1 MAGLRDLD
9 AYLERIGVR
18 GRPDV
23 AELHRAHATRIP
35 FENLDPANGRPASL
49 DLDRLEDKLVARR
62 RGGYCFEQNLL
73 LMGALEALGHDRVT
87 PMLARV
93 RAASPERRGAG
104 GAAAEMRPRTHLLLR
119 LDSAGEAWH
128 LDVGFGGDG
137 LLDPIPFGPGGEY
150 EQAGW
155 RYRVVEDG
163 RELVVQMHDGDTW
176 ADQYGFVPEP
186 APFVD
191 IETSNWFV
199 STWPNSP
206 FVTGVIVGGQ
216 DPGVHRRLMV
226 RGGAIYTESTPA
238 SVETTAVELEDVA
251 GLMASRFGI
260 EGVALSAEG
269 RLVI

>member
-119 LDSAGEAWH
+119 LDTAGEAWH

-206 FVTGVIVGGQ
+206 FVTGLIVGGQ

-226 RGGAIYTESTPA
+226 RGGATYAESTPD
-238 SVETTAVELEDVA
+238 SEKVTELELEDVPEV
-251 GLMASRFGI
+251 LASRFGI
-260 EGVALSAEG
+260 NGVSLAADG
-269 RLVI
+269 RFVI

>member
-1 MAGLRDLD
+1 VAGLRDLD

-18 GRPDV
+18 SRPGL
-23 AELHRAHATRIP
+23 AELHRAHATSIP
-35 FENLDPANGRPASL
+35 FENLDPANGRPAL
-49 DLDRLEDKLVARR
+49 LVLEHLEDKLVARR
-62 RGGYCFEQNLL
+62 RGGYSFEQYLL
-73 LMGALEALGHDRVT
+73 LMGALEALGYDRVT

-93 RAASPERRGAG
+93 RAG
-104 GAAAEMRPRTHLLLR
+104 GTGEVRPRTHLLLR
-119 LDSAGEAWH
+119 LDTGGETWH

-163 RELVVQMHDGDTW
+163 RELVLQMRDGDTW
-176 ADQYGFVPEP
+176 ADQYGFVPEE

-206 FVTGVIVGGQ
+206 FVTAVIVGGQ

-226 RGGAIYTESTPA
+226 RGGAVYTESTPE
-238 SVETTAVELEDVA
+238 SVDTATVELDEVP
-251 GLMASRFGI
+251 GLLASRFGI
-260 EGVALSAEG
+260 EGVVLNAEG

>member
-1 MAGLRDLD
+1 VAGLRDLD
-9 AYLERIGVR
+9 AYLARIGLH
-18 GRPDV
+18 GRPGLV
-23 AELHRAHATRIP
+23 ELHRAHAMSIP
-35 FENLDPANGRPASL
+35 FENLDPANGKPASL
-49 DLDRLEDKLVARR
+49 DPGDLEDKLVARR

-73 LMGALEALGHDRVT
+73 LMGALEALGYEGIT

-104 GAAAEMRPRTHLLLR
+104 GAAGAMRPRTHLLLR
-119 LDSAGEAWH
+119 VEEWH

-163 RELVVQMHDGDTW
+163 RELVLQMRDGDTW
-176 ADQYGFVPEP
+176 ADQYGFVPEE

-226 RGGAIYTESTPA
+226 RGSATYTESTPDR
-238 SVETTAVELEDVA
+238 VEVTALELEEVP
-251 GLMASRFGI
+251 GLLAARFGI
-260 EGVALSAEG
+260 EGVGLSAGG